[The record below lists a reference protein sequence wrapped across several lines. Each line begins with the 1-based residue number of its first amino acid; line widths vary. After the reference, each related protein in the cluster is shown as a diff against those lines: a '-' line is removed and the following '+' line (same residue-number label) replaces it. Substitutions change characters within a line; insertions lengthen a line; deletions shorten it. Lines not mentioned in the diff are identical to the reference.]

1 MAVIQKRNAPVS
13 PERRRFLE
21 VAGRYGF
28 TAAVAAGAA
37 GVLGS
42 RAATAQTVQEE
53 RARQQAAEIQMTLA
67 TEYIVGASR
76 SYPIMEL
83 DFKENI
89 QNMTGGKVYVR
100 LAPAGQLGTGSAL
113 AQAVQ
118 EGTVEA
124 AMFSLSNFSPFAPVV
139 DLVNIPFWCGDN
151 QQYANLVHSRAWTE
165 EVSPKVEAKGFKAL
179 WYVCIDPRTVSLRR
193 GLKGPA
199 RTPADIQGIK
209 FRVPGSKILQQF
221 YRLAGA
227 NPTPVAW
234 GETPSA
240 IQQGVADALD
250 PAAGA
255 LFVFGFQEIL
265 SSITFVRSV
274 PDAQVY
280 ACNLRWYEELPGEVK
295 EGLAWASEVTS
306 RQNLAKVPSAR
317 AYAIA
322 EIGKAGV
329 EFYAPTEEEH
339 AQWVERCGHQRPEWE
354 PVKVELAGS
363 VAVFD
368 KLREAAEAP
377 SGWYVHDA

>member
-1 MAVIQKRNAPVS
+1 MTKGPWPAS
-13 PERRRFLE
+13 PERRRFLAA
-21 VAGRYGF
+21 AGRYGF
-28 TAAVAAGAA
+28 TAAAVAGAA
-37 GVLGS
+37 GLLGS
-42 RAATAQTVQEE
+42 REAAAQLMREDGE
-53 RARQQAAEIQMTLA
+53 RQRSAEIQMVLA
-67 TEYIVGASR
+67 TEYMLGASR

-83 DFKENI
+83 DFKDNI
-89 QNMTGGKVYVR
+89 QNMTRGKVYVR
-100 LAPAGQLGTGSAL
+100 LAPAGQLGAGSAL

-118 EGTVEA
+118 EGTVHA
-124 AMFSLSNFSPFAPVV
+124 AMFSLSNFAPFAPVV

-151 QQYANLVHSRAWTE
+151 QQYANLVNSAVWSQ
-165 EVSPKVEAKGFKAL
+165 EVTPKVEAKSFKPL

-199 RTPADIQGIK
+199 RTPDDIEGIK

-227 NPTPVAW
+227 NPTPIAW
-234 GETPSA
+234 GETSSA

-255 LFVFGFQEIL
+255 LFVFGFKELL

-280 ACNLRWYEELPGEVK
+280 ACNRRWHDELPPDVK
-295 EGLAWASEVTS
+295 AGLARASEVTS

-317 AYAIA
+317 AYATA
-322 EIGKAGV
+322 ELGRAGV
-329 EFYAPTEEEH
+329 QFHAPNEDEH
-339 AQWVERCGHQRPEWE
+339 AAWVERCGHQRPEWE

-363 VAVFD
+363 LAVFD
-368 KLREAAEAP
+368 KLREAADAP

>member
-1 MAVIQKRNAPVS
+1 MAMTHDQDRPAR

-28 TAAVAAGAA
+28 TAAAVAAAA
-37 GVLGS
+37 GTLGS
-42 RAATAQTVQEE
+42 RAAAAMTVQEE
-53 RARQQAAEIQMTLA
+53 RERQERAEFQMVLA
-67 TEYIVGASR
+67 TEYILGASR

-83 DFKENI
+83 DFKDNI
-89 QNMTGGKVYVR
+89 QNMTNGKVYVR
-100 LAPAGQLGTGSAL
+100 LAPAGQLGAGSAL

-118 EGTVEA
+118 EGTVHA
-124 AMFSLSNFSPFAPVV
+124 AMFSLSNFAPFAPVV

-151 QQYANLVHSRAWTE
+151 QQYANLVHSDAWVQ
-165 EVSPKVEAKGFKAL
+165 EVGPKVEAKGFKPL

-193 GLKGPA
+193 GLEGPA
-199 RTPADIQGIK
+199 RTPDDIKGIK

-227 NPTPVAW
+227 NPTPIAW
-234 GETPSA
+234 GETSSA

-255 LFVFGFQEIL
+255 LFVFGFKEIL

-280 ACNLRWYEELPGEVK
+280 ACNRRWYDELPQDVK
-295 EGLAWASEVTS
+295 AGLAMASEITS

-317 AYAIA
+317 AYAMA
-322 EIGKAGV
+322 ELARAGV
-329 EFYAPTEEEH
+329 QFYSPGEDEH
-339 AQWVERCGHQRPEWE
+339 GQWVERCGHQRPEWDA
-354 PVKVELAGS
+354 VKTELAGS
-363 VAVFD
+363 IAAFD
-368 KLREAAEAP
+368 RLREAADTFT
-377 SGWYVHDA
+377 GWYVHDA

>member
-1 MAVIQKRNAPVS
+1 MTTIRDRVQPAS
-13 PERRRFLE
+13 PPRRRFLE
-21 VAGRYGF
+21 VVGRYGF
-28 TAAVAAGAA
+28 TAAAVAGAA

-42 RAATAQTVQEE
+42 REATAQTVQEE
-53 RARQQAAEIQMTLA
+53 RARQKAAGVQMVLA
-67 TEYIVGASR
+67 TEYILGASR
-76 SYPIMEL
+76 SYPIMTL

-118 EGTVEA
+118 EGTVNA
-124 AMFSLSNFSPFAPVV
+124 AMFSLSNFAPFAPVV

-151 QQYANLVHSRAWTE
+151 QQYANLVHSPTWNTE
-165 EVSPKVEAKGFKAL
+165 VGPKVEAKGFKPL

-193 GLKGPA
+193 GIKGPA
-199 RTPADIQGIK
+199 RTPADIEGIK

-227 NPTPVAW
+227 NPTPIAW

-250 PAAGA
+250 PSLDA
-255 LFVFGFQEIL
+255 LFVFGFKEIV
-265 SSITFVRSV
+265 SSVTFVRSV

-280 ACNLRWYEELPGEVK
+280 ACNLHWYEDLPGDVK
-295 EGLAWASEVTS
+295 EGLARASTVTS

-317 AYAIA
+317 AYAMA

-329 EFYAPTEEEH
+329 TFYSPTADEH

-354 PVKVELAGS
+354 SVKAELAGS
-363 VAVFD
+363 VAAFD
-368 KLREAAEAP
+368 KLREAADAP
-377 SGWYVHDA
+377 SNWYVNDA